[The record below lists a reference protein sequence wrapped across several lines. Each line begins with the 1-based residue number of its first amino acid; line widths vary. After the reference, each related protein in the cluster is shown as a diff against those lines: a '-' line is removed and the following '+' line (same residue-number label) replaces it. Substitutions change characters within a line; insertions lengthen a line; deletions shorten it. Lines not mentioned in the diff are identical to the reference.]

1 VLFPLVDS
9 CLPDAMADTRPAPEH
24 AADDASPGAF
34 VTLLLKHQRAIH
46 AYIATLV
53 PVPADLDDVYQ
64 QTCLTLWEKHGDYD
78 PARPFLPWACGFA
91 RNKAFEHARRR
102 RRDGICLSVDVL
114 AQIAEA
120 REQNE
125 ATAAARRAALDGCIM
140 KLPAPQRDLLIRR
153 YGSGTSVK
161 ELAAKMAVSGP
172 AVVMRLKR
180 IRHALLRCVETA
192 LAAKGGQ

>member
-1 VLFPLVDS
+1 
-9 CLPDAMADTRPAPEH
+9 MADTRPAPEH
-24 AADDASPGAF
+24 PAEDASTGAF

-91 RNKAFEHARRR
+91 RNKAFEHARRS

-114 AQIAEA
+114 AQIAVA
-120 REQNE
+120 REQHE
-125 ATAAARRAALDGCIM
+125 ATAAARRAALDDCIL
-140 KLPAPQRDLLIRR
+140 KLPQLQLDLLIRR
-153 YGSGTSVK
+153 YRGGMSVK
-161 ELAAKMAVSGP
+161 ELAAKMALSAP